1 MKIAVLGT
9 GYVGLVVGAGFADF
23 GHDVVCVDIDAARI
37 ARLEAGEIPF
47 HEPGLGELV
56 ARNRSHGRL
65 QFTTRL
71 AEAVPGVHAVFIAVG
86 TPEGEDGSADLRHVL
101 TAARQL
107 GPALTGFTVV
117 VNKSTV
123 PVGTAEQVS
132 AILRETCPHEVVVVS
147 NPEFLK
153 EGDAVNDFMKP
164 SRVVIG
170 SDDARATELM
180 RELYAPLQRTSERV
194 VLMDVRSAELTK
206 YAANTMLA
214 TRISLMN
221 ELALLADAVGADID
235 AVRRAL
241 GSDPRIGNKF
251 LFPGPGFGGSCFPK
265 DLRALSRTSRDAGVE
280 PLVVDAVIAANR
292 RQLGVLPAKVLARLG
307 TDLSATRVAVW
318 GLAFKPETDDI
329 RESPAFPLIDA
340 LLAAGAQVV
349 GYDPAAS
356 ANAARR
362 YGDRLEIATSMYAA
376 AEGADAVCLVT
387 EWHELRRPDFVRL
400 HGLMRRHNLFD
411 GRNVWVRAD
420 VEGLGFYYDAIGRP
434 AAR

>member
-37 ARLEAGEIPF
+37 ARLRAGEIPF

-56 ARNRSHGRL
+56 THHRQTGRL
-65 QFTTRL
+65 RFTTSI
-71 AEAVPGVHAVFIAVG
+71 AEAAPGVDVVFIAVG

-101 TAARQL
+101 AATRTL
-107 GPALTGFTVV
+107 GPALTGYTVV
-117 VNKSTV
+117 VDKSTV
-123 PVGTAEQVS
+123 PVGTAEAVR
-132 AILRETCPHEVVVVS
+132 AVLRETCPHEVAVVS

-180 RELYAPLQRTSERV
+180 RQLYAPLQRTSERL

-221 ELALLADAVGADID
+221 ELALVADALGADID

-251 LFPGPGFGGSCFPK
+251 LFPGPGYGGSCFPK
-265 DLRALSRTSRDAGVE
+265 DLRALARTARDAGVE
-280 PLVVDAVIAANR
+280 PLVVEAVIAANQ
-292 RQLGVLPAKVLARLG
+292 RQLQVLPTKVARRLG
-307 TDLSATRVAVW
+307 SELAGARVAIW
-318 GLAFKPETDDI
+318 GLAFKPETDDV

-340 LLAAGAQVV
+340 LLAAGATPV

-356 ANAARR
+356 ANAGLR
-362 YGDRLEIATSMYAA
+362 YGDRLTLAPDMYAA
-376 AEGADAVCLVT
+376 AEGADAVVLVT
-387 EWHELRRPDFVRL
+387 EWHELRRPDFARL
-400 HGLMRRHNLFD
+400 RSTMRRPNLFD

-420 VEGLGFYYDAIGRP
+420 VERLGFYYDAIGRP
-434 AAR
+434 G

>member
-1 MKIAVLGT
+1 MKLAVLGT
-9 GYVGLVVGAGFADF
+9 GYVGLVVGAGFADY
-23 GHDVVCVDIDAARI
+23 GHDVTCVDIDAARI
-37 ARLEAGEIPF
+37 ARLRAGELPF
-47 HEPGLGELV
+47 HEPGLAELV
-56 ARNRSHGRL
+56 ERNQLHRRL
-65 QFTTRL
+65 HFTTST
-71 AEAVPGVHAVFIAVG
+71 AEAVAGADAVFIAVG

-101 TAARQL
+101 AAARAV

-123 PVGTAEQVS
+123 PVGTAEQVRLV
-132 AILRETCPHEVVVVS
+132 LRETCRHDVVVVS

-164 SRVVIG
+164 ARIVVG
-170 SDDARATELM
+170 SDDPRGTELM
-180 RELYAPLQRTSERV
+180 RRLYAPLQRTSERL

-221 ELALLADAVGADID
+221 ELALVADALGADID

-265 DLRALSRTSRDAGVE
+265 DLRALARTSRDAGVE

-292 RQLGVLPAKVLARLG
+292 RQLGVLPAKVAARLG
-307 TDLSATRVAVW
+307 ADLAGARVAVW
-318 GLAFKPETDDI
+318 GLSFKPETDDV

-340 LLAAGAQVV
+340 LLAAGAVPV
-349 GYDPAAS
+349 GYDPAGA
-356 ANAARR
+356 ANAGKR
-362 YGDRLEIATSMYAA
+362 YGDRLELAPSMYAA

-387 EWHELRRPDFVRL
+387 EWHELRRPDFARL
-400 HGLMRRHNLFD
+400 AATMRRRNLFD
-411 GRNVWVRAD
+411 GRNVWVRAE
-420 VEGLGFYYDAIGRP
+420 VEPLGFHYDAIGRP
-434 AAR
+434 A

>member
-23 GHDVVCVDIDAARI
+23 GHEVTCVDIDAPRI
-37 ARLEAGEIPF
+37 ARLIAGEIPF
-47 HEPGLGELV
+47 HEPGLAELV
-56 ARNRSHGRL
+56 TRNRQSGRL
-65 QFTTRL
+65 RFTTSTADGAAGAR
-71 AEAVPGVHAVFIAVG
+71 AVFIAVG
-86 TPEGEDGSADLRHVL
+86 TPEGEDGSADLSHVL
-101 TAARQL
+101 AAARSL
-107 GPALTGFTVV
+107 GPVLTGFTVV
-117 VNKSTV
+117 VDKSTV
-123 PVGTAEQVS
+123 PVGTAEQVH
-132 AILRETCPHEVVVVS
+132 AILRETAKHEVVVVS

-164 SRVVIG
+164 ARIVIG
-170 SDDARATELM
+170 SDDPRGTELM

-221 ELALLADAVGADID
+221 ELALVAEAIGADID

-265 DLRALSRTSRDAGVE
+265 DLRALAKTARDAGVE

-292 RQLGVLPAKVLARLG
+292 RQLGVLPAKVAARLG
-307 TDLSATRVAVW
+307 DTLVGARIAVW
-318 GLAFKPETDDI
+318 GLAFKPETDDV
-329 RESPAFPLIDA
+329 RESPAFPLIDS
-340 LLAAGAQVV
+340 LLAAGAHPV

-356 ANAARR
+356 ANAAAR
-362 YGDRLEIATSMYAA
+362 YGARLELAPTMYAA
-376 AEGADAVCLVT
+376 TDGADGVCLVT
-387 EWHELRRPDFVRL
+387 EWHELRRPDFARL
-400 HGLMRRHNLFD
+400 MTAMRRPNLFD
-411 GRNVWVRAD
+411 GRNVWVRAE
-420 VEGLGFYYDAIGRP
+420 VERLGFYYDAIGRP
-434 AAR
+434 A